1 MEELIIEAAKSLN
14 ASKWQEFTLRATDA
28 ENEFAV
34 SVNDEI
40 VMIDIKQPELM
51 FSNERLST
59 LIQNNEQDVYCLLD
73 NAILHMLGID
83 YLWHKQRQSRIAKLF
98 GNTILAKQP
107 KVVKQSQMTSDIS
120 VACAVRKDGQILDVS
135 SFVGNIKSAIQFLND
150 SYRIK
155 LAKSFFKDEV
165 VFCINYTEDSS
176 EWFTFEELQE
186 KGVFSV

>member
-1 MEELIIEAAKSLN
+1 MEEPIEIIEAANSLTV
-14 ASKWQEFTLRATDA
+14 SKWKKFIKQLTDDEKQFPVIVDNVIEFIDKEHPEKMF
-28 ENEFAV
+28 ENEKLLTT
-34 SVNDEI
+34 I
-40 VMIDIKQPELM
+40 VDKNQDIY
-51 FSNERLST
+51 F
-59 LIQNNEQDVYCLLD
+59 IGNN
-73 NAILHMLGID
+73 ISLHTIGLD
-83 YLWHKQRQSRIAKLF
+83 YLWYKGRPDRIAKLF
-98 GNTILAKQP
+98 KLDNKP
-107 KVVKQSQMTSDIS
+107 KAVKQSQTTSDIS

>member
-1 MEELIIEAAKSLN
+1 MEELLIEAANSLN
-14 ASKWQEFTLRATDA
+14 SSKWQEFILRAANT

-40 VMIDIKQPELM
+40 VMIDIEQPELM

-59 LIQNNEQDVYCLLD
+59 LIQDNEQDIYCLLD

-98 GNTILAKQP
+98 NKSVATRQSKTT
-107 KVVKQSQMTSDIS
+107 KQSQMTSDIS
-120 VACAVRKDGQILDVS
+120 VACAVRKDGQVLDVS
-135 SFVGNIKSAIQFLND
+135 FFVGNVKATVQFLND
-150 SYRIK
+150 AYRMK

-165 VFCINYTEDSS
+165 VFCINYNEDTA
-176 EWFTFEELQE
+176 EWFTFEELLE
-186 KGVFSV
+186 KGVFTI